1 MLGKKMKFLFK
12 MFTNKP
18 PKEASKTH
26 SNSEYKEKKIFS
38 HLNRLK
44 LNDNKD
50 FLIIKTEMNNNIE
63 QKSETL
69 GNDSKKT
76 QYSSNLNNLK
86 IPIIKLKHDQTKFG
100 IDNKEYKNIQSNFRN
115 TNSIT
120 NFQMKNHKNKTS
132 KNYHKYNTVSS
143 SKRSIVRF
151 QNIHKFEIDKIIS
164 FTNNT
169 FYPKTP
175 QKNKE
180 INGIKNR
187 TEIKRKRNNKFNSLN
202 CFIDDYISKDNNESK
217 KFKINFKD
225 YFGDSDYE
233 KLIEKEKTYLTE
245 IKKIKLIYK
254 NTNLMKALCDYLN
267 LSFVKLKNEKNER
280 MKIIKQEKEEIKKQ
294 MNYLKFLQNNSKYNL
309 IPINK
314 IFTNCKKNNMKLNFN
329 NRKMFSF
336 KNGYFSNNKIN

>member
-1 MLGKKMKFLFK
+1 MKFLFK
-12 MFTNKP
+12 KSTNKP
-18 PKEASKTH
+18 LKEVSKIH
-26 SNSEYKEKKIFS
+26 SNSDYKEKKFIS

-50 FLIIKTEMNNNIE
+50 FLIIKTEMNYNLD

-76 QYSSNLNNLK
+76 QYSSKL
-86 IPIIKLKHDQTKFG
+86 IKLNHDPTKIL
-100 IDNKEYKNIQSNFRN
+100 IDNKENKNIQSNFRN
-115 TNSIT
+115 TSIIT
-120 NFQMKNHKNKTS
+120 NFQMRNLKNKTS
-132 KNYHKYNTVSS
+132 NNHHIYNTVSTN
-143 SKRSIVRF
+143 KRRIVRF
-151 QNIHKFEIDKIIS
+151 KNIHKFEIDKIIS
-164 FTNNT
+164 FTNNA

-175 QKNKE
+175 QKSKE

-217 KFKINFKD
+217 KYKINFKD

-267 LSFVKLKNEKNER
+267 LSFVKLKNEKNDR
-280 MKIIKQEKEEIKKQ
+280 TKTIKQEKEEIKKQ
-294 MNYLKFLQNNSKYNL
+294 MDYLKYLQNNSKYNL
-309 IPINK
+309 IPMNK
-314 IFTNCKKNNMKLNFN
+314 IFNNSKRNNLILNFN
-329 NRKMFSF
+329 NRNIFSF
-336 KNGYFSNNKIN
+336 KNGYFSKNKII